1 MKTFFPEN
9 IRTVGVITPAGR
21 LAPELM
27 ESGIAELRKAGI
39 RVKGPESLPEC
50 RVSYLAGTPEDRAAQ
65 IMKMWLDPEVDLLL
79 CSRGGFGCAQLLPHL
94 NWKKLRARRIPLAGY
109 SDITALHWAM
119 ASRNA
124 GLPVVCPMLGK
135 LSGLDEASCRD
146 MKKVFSGEVRRCA
159 VERISGGDFSGKVLA
174 GNLTVAASLA
184 GGDHFPDSDGRV
196 VLLED
201 INEAAYRIDR
211 SLTQLEQTGFFD
223 RVSGVVFGSFT
234 GSDPQELD
242 ELLRR
247 FAARTGKPVVRKF
260 PFGHNFPLMSFS
272 FDDVLCVV
280 GGAAELAPAVKC

>member
-1 MKTFFPEN
+1 MKTFFPDN

-159 VERISGGDFSGKVLA
+159 VERISGGDFSGGEA
-174 GNLTVAASLA
+174 HDFRIRDAAVRNVSGAHGAVCNQPAFRRDEA
-184 GGDHFPDSDGRV
+184 GGKLIGGDG
-196 VLLED
+196 
-201 INEAAYRIDR
+201 
-211 SLTQLEQTGFFD
+211 F
-223 RVSGVVFGSFT
+223 
-234 GSDPQELD
+234 
-242 ELLRR
+242 
-247 FAARTGKPVVRKF
+247 
-260 PFGHNFPLMSFS
+260 
-272 FDDVLCVV
+272 
-280 GGAAELAPAVKC
+280 